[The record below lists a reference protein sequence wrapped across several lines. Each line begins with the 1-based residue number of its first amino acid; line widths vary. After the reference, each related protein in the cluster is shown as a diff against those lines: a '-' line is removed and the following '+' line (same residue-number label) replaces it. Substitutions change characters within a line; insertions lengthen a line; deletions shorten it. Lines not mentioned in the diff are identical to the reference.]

1 MHCAH
6 TIDGMVVFQPVVLG
20 AGCVASVRSAVR
32 GHVWRAPPRRWR
44 GIVAAGYVRPRHTTC
59 VARDLQ
65 VLGDGIGVV
74 CRLFDELSSTFVLI
88 IHLRIF
94 VVYLF
99 LTRICNTKKGPI
111 WRFQVLFYVC
121 LFGGG
126 GKNWENDGV
135 VYTLSVLKVTVSSVL
150 MLTKTCCFTPS
161 SFVLYANLMYD

>member
-1 MHCAH
+1 
-6 TIDGMVVFQPVVLG
+6 MV
-20 AGCVASVRSAVR
+20 
-32 GHVWRAPPRRWR
+32 
-44 GIVAAGYVRPRHTTC
+44 
-59 VARDLQ
+59 
-65 VLGDGIGVV
+65 GVV

-99 LTRICNTKKGPI
+99 LTRICNTKKVQSGDSK
-111 WRFQVLFYVC
+111 FCFMFVC
-121 LFGGG
+121 FGGD
-126 GKNWENDGV
+126 KNWEDDGV